1 MAGKSKKNTG
11 SVYDE
16 DQLELFPDSLLSQDP
31 EIQNSKLLDPDDRMP
46 YGTLTYRENHDKMK
60 DVVLGFLGKGSEM
73 TGLEVYSKLYY
84 IDEESRHQVD
94 DSNRVQ
100 DSDEDVFEIMA
111 DGSKK
116 RTFRDRKSTRLNSSH
131 TS

>member
-84 IDEESRHQVD
+84 
-94 DSNRVQ
+94 RVYLQ
-100 DSDEDVFEIMA
+100 NNFSVRNGNACFVYRF
-111 DGSKK
+111 KYK
-116 RTFRDRKSTRLNSSH
+116 
-131 TS
+131 